1 MIIHFKEHIALWYA
15 TEVKNLIKGFAGE
28 SYADLVKSTKT
39 PEDKRAMDAA
49 LAEAS
54 MSVVSGAQEAF
65 AILPPIIKQA
75 QEMMQKLAGPAQ
87 QDPSAAAAMADIQM
101 RGQIAEKKLAL
112 DTQKLQLQGQ
122 EKQQAAQAHQAELQA
137 AQQADMQQEQL
148 QQQAETQRVQ
158 METQARLAMNT
169 ADNKTAMDLALLDLA
184 NGDNTPS
191 AALNPNPSSQI

>member
-1 MIIHFKEHIALWYA
+1 
-15 TEVKNLIKGFAGE
+15 
-28 SYADLVKSTKT
+28 
-39 PEDKRAMDAA
+39 
-49 LAEAS
+49 
-54 MSVVSGAQEAF
+54 
-65 AILPPIIKQA
+65 
-75 QEMMQKLAGPAQ
+75 
-87 QDPSAAAAMADIQM
+87 MADIQM

-122 EKQQAAQAHQAELQA
+122 QKQQDAQAHQAELQA
-137 AQQADMQQEQL
+137 AAQAEMQQEQL

-184 NGDNTPS
+184 NGDTTPS